1 LETTKTTCKNN
12 IFYYGGHGA
21 LRLLR
26 SSRFA
31 LTQPDRF
38 ATGVFP
44 PADHETGR
52 SCARMAKVVFIS
64 CHGCFLFNE
73 TYPHSHSRAQRG
85 SLPFTIR

>member
-1 LETTKTTCKNN
+1 
-12 IFYYGGHGA
+12 

-31 LTQPDRF
+31 LTLPDRF

-44 PADHETGR
+44 RGAFETGR
-52 SCARMAKVVFIS
+52 SCAQMAKVVFIS

-73 TYPHSHSRAQRG
+73 AYPLFIPVQSAGGPGYSVNSNTY
-85 SLPFTIR
+85 SLDKTSDEEKH